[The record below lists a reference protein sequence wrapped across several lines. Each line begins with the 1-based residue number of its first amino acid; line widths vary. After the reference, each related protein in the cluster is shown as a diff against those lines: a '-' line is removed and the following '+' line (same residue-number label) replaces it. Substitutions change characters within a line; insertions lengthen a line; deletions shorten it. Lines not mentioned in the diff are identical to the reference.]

1 MAGFKFRVGLAA
13 AADTTIIMGARHAG
27 VAMEQEKNDSPA
39 PSGTHYQIIK
49 NELAVRDFAAWLP
62 PLVDDECYYIELF
75 CRRKYDQTMPQSKTY
90 NLTRRIV
97 TNPDSLVNSLRMME
111 VPLGAYNL
119 RGVGVSQE
127 SLAVYISTNPRCR
140 KKATFNLIKTLV
152 DKVQNN
158 AELRPHSAA
167 LTEIH
172 RAKSRA
178 NFVTFDIDVDNP
190 LIKANSEQFDQV
202 IELVG
207 REAVSLIKTRGGY
220 HLLVEPKKV
229 VSEIKNWHPRIVEIT
244 QPDQT
249 GDILSPIPGC
259 VQGGHTVQ
267 MVTSMGR
274 Q

>member
-1 MAGFKFRVGLAA
+1 
-13 AADTTIIMGARHAG
+13 
-27 VAMEQEKNDSPA
+27 
-39 PSGTHYQIIK
+39 
-49 NELAVRDFAAWLP
+49 
-62 PLVDDECYYIELF
+62 
-75 CRRKYDQTMPQSKTY
+75 
-90 NLTRRIV
+90 
-97 TNPDSLVNSLRMME
+97 MME